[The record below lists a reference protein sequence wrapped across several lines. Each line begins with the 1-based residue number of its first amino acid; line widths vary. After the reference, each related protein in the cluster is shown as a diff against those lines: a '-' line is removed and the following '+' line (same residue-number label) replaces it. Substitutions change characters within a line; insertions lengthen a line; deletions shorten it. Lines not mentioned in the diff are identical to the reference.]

1 MEEMQRTRE
10 LEGVSASCKA
20 AQRVSP
26 AARSCLAQQ
35 LSVQDPSE
43 ADADSPAL
51 PSAVTYPPGFP
62 AWQRAFLASENLK
75 ALAWCSRVTTSYP
88 CPITCVDDC
97 F

>member
-51 PSAVTYPPGFP
+51 PSAVTYPPGLSSMAESFP
-62 AWQRAFLASENLK
+62 CK
-75 ALAWCSRVTTSYP
+75 
-88 CPITCVDDC
+88 
-97 F
+97 